1 MSEYAKPLPQI
12 DALTKGFWEHARA
25 GKLAVQV
32 CLACGDA
39 HFPACPVC
47 PECLSDRQEWRATS
61 GRGRLESWVEFHRAY
76 WPGFA
81 AELPYRACLV
91 KLEEGPILISNL
103 VGDPAEIGDPVHAVF
118 EKVTD
123 AVTLPKFSR

>member
-32 CLACGDA
+32 CLACEDA

-118 EKVTD
+118 EKITD